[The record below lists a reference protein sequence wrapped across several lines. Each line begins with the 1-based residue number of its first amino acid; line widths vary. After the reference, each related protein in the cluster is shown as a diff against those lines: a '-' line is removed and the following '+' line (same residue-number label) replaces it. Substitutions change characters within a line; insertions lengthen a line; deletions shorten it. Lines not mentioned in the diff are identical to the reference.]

1 MWRQDLIDRGAV
13 VVNGLTPADT
23 GNIATPAL
31 GTAFDMRNYP
41 GSRFLAVMRGAL
53 SITGA
58 VAHGVTFIIEDTT
71 EDTIG
76 SPEAA
81 DWATKVEVSAAPAKL
96 TAIGLVA
103 QAFWPSEASLTPTTI
118 RPWVRVKALSDN
130 DATLFSV
137 SAVVIAVP
145 A

>member
-1 MWRQDLIDRGAV
+1 MWRQDLVDRGAV
-13 VVNGLTPADT
+13 VINALTPADS

-58 VAHGVTFIIEDTT
+58 IAHGVTFIIEDTT

-96 TAIGLVA
+96 TALGIVV
-103 QAFWPSEASLTPTTI
+103 QAFWPSEASLTAVTI

-130 DATLFSV
+130 DSTLFSV
-137 SAVVIAVP
+137 SAEIIAIP
-145 A
+145 S